1 MCQKSTLKIN
11 TAQNWSPKG
20 ECVTSPP
27 YLCEDHEHCRKQ
39 QYNNGNNNG
48 NNNAAVDYQYPNNP
62 KDCVDFPT
70 LESTIQTSEW
80 QQKPSYGISPL
91 DYEGNNLKCSPAQRS
106 RTNHLGNTDNGWA
119 PQHDLLVPN
128 AALRAPIN
136 YNGLADDKCVS
147 ENKINLK
154 IMSADGTKEITTFSD
169 VKDCVSIDYIKQLIQ
184 NIRSTFRYQ
193 MMLCLDPSCYGT
205 PAGLG
210 RAGTTIDK
218 GARGK

>member
-1 MCQKSTLKIN
+1 M
-11 TAQNWSPKG
+11 
-20 ECVTSPP
+20 
-27 YLCEDHEHCRKQ
+27 
-39 QYNNGNNNG
+39 
-48 NNNAAVDYQYPNNP
+48 
-62 KDCVDFPT
+62 
-70 LESTIQTSEW
+70 
-80 QQKPSYGISPL
+80 
-91 DYEGNNLKCSPAQRS
+91 
-106 RTNHLGNTDNGWA
+106 GNTDNGWA

-154 IMSADGTKEITTFSD
+154 IMSADGTKEITTLSD